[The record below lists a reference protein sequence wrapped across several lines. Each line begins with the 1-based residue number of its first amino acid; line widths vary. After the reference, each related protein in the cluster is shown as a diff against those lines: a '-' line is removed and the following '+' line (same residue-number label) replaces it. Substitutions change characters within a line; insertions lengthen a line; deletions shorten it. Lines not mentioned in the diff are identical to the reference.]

1 MSLSLFFA
9 LCDWANSSKMRQVKM
24 SPLFLNI
31 RYRHGIR
38 EMVKRKTRTNTILL
52 LLTGLLYI
60 YIYISTRL
68 QYSCYSSGSF
78 SISLRVIF
86 LSPHIF
92 GGFFLFLDT
101 QSHWQRRKVGRN
113 EIKAL
118 PGLQLVIL
126 FFSFFQ
132 DQHKEKQ
139 SQARNDYNR
148 LCNISVRR
156 KKLWEPRFLLYLS
169 IVCLS
174 LILHPSG
181 FFILQ

>member
-1 MSLSLFFA
+1 VSLSLFFA

-60 YIYISTRL
+60 YIY
-68 QYSCYSSGSF
+68 
-78 SISLRVIF
+78 LRVYNILVISPAPF
-86 LSPHIF
+86 LYLYALF
-92 GGFFLFLDT
+92 FFLRTSLGDSFFFST